1 MPFEFKDIDPLT
13 DGVIDLVVEKR
24 EAADPINHVPCYH
37 YLIVRHGSRT
47 EVGRIRLRVGSADRT
62 PSLLT
67 SGHMGCDIEEPHR
80 GHGYAARASLL
91 LKPVALAH
99 GMPNLIL
106 TCDPENLPSRRTC
119 ERIGA
124 RLLGAFDIPMD
135 QPLYQEGKRKILRFE
150 WDLTRDL

>member
-1 MPFEFKDIDPLT
+1 MSFEFKDFDPLT

-37 YLIVRHGSRT
+37 YLITAHGSKT
-47 EVGRIRLRVGSADRT
+47 EVGRIRLRVGSVDST

-67 SGHMGCDIEEPHR
+67 SGHVGCDIEEPDR
-80 GHGYAARASLL
+80 GHGFAARASLL

-99 GMPNLIL
+99 GMDNLIL
-106 TCDPENLPSRRTC
+106 TCDPENIPSRRTC

-124 RLLGAFDIPMD
+124 RLLGTFDIPRD
-135 QPLYQEGKRKILRFE
+135 QPLYREGKRKILRFE
-150 WDLTRDL
+150 WELARDR